1 MRKKIIRSLT
11 LLTIIGLFI
20 FSYALPQVYSEDII
34 RQYDRQIEQAKQRY
48 EHLQG
53 VIAQSR
59 RDIER
64 SRAEKDLILEEL
76 EELEREISQV
86 SNDLM
91 LIQAQEEL
99 LTLQYTRILEES
111 RQLQVSIDEKEQRS
125 HQLIVTLYKNYM
137 FNYTALLLSSTSINE
152 IIDNSIFLQYLFEA
166 DKNYFRLLKEEKEQ
180 YRQNQIQEVELHEE
194 LYLAKSKARE
204 KEAQLKAMEEEK
216 GQELL
221 NVIYQ
226 EQRQIALRDASVVE
240 AEETEREIREISQRK
255 AEELRRREV
264 FESPM
269 GPVIWPTTGR
279 VVSGFGMRRHPIFGT
294 NRMHTGIDIDAPA
307 GTPVVS
313 VAEGY
318 VIYAGWLGG
327 YGNTVMVQHDNQH
340 STLYAHLR
348 SYIVN
353 EDQKVEQREVIGYV
367 GSTGWSTGPH
377 LHFEVRVNN
386 DPVNPM
392 NFLPR

>member
-1 MRKKIIRSLT
+1 MRKKIIRSLA
-11 LLTIIGLFI
+11 LIVIAGLFI
-20 FSYALPQVYSEDII
+20 FSFTLPEVYSEDII
-34 RQYDRQIEQAKQRY
+34 RQYDRQIEQAKQRL
-48 EHLQG
+48 ENLQG

-64 SRAEKDLILEEL
+64 SRAEKDLLIEEL
-76 EELEREISQV
+76 DELEWEISLIG
-86 SNDLM
+86 NELM
-91 LIQAQEEL
+91 MIQAQEEL
-99 LTLQYTRILEES
+99 LTLQYTRLLEES
-111 RQLQVSIDEKEQRS
+111 RQIQLSIDEKEQRS

-137 FNYTALLLSSTSINE
+137 FNYTALLLSSKSINE
-152 IIDNSIFLQYLFEA
+152 IIDNSIYLQYLFEA
-166 DKNYFRLLKEEKEQ
+166 DKNYFRLLREEKEQ
-180 YRQNQIQEVELHEE
+180 YRENQIQQVELHEE

-204 KEAQLKAMEEEK
+204 KETRLKEIEQEK

-221 NVIYQ
+221 RLIYQ
-226 EQRQIALRDASVVE
+226 EQRLIADIDSRE
-240 AEETEREIREISQRK
+240 REYEETERRIREITQKRS
-255 AEELRRREV
+255 EELRRREV
-264 FESPM
+264 FDSPM

-340 STLYAHLR
+340 ATLYAHLR
-348 SYIVN
+348 SYIVH
-353 EDQKVEQREVIGYV
+353 EDQKVEQRELIGYV

-386 DPVNPM
+386 EPVNPM
-392 NFLPR
+392 NYLPR